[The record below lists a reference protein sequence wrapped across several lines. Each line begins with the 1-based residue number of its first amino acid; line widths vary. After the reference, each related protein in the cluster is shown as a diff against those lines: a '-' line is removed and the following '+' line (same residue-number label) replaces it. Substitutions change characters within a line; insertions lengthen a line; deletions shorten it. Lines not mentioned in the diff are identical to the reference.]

1 MVDNCK
7 IKNPK
12 SKSGF
17 TPLHAAASNGHLEIV
32 KYKELNHFGAIAAF
46 FRDLTP
52 GTLQCQCTD
61 RWRINLPL

>member
-12 SKSGF
+12 SSSGF

-32 KYKELNHFGAIAAF
+32 KYKEFNHFGAIAAF
-46 FRDLTP
+46 FRDWAPETLT
-52 GTLQCQCTD
+52 GGA
-61 RWRINLPL
+61 